1 MALVRP
7 PLSAPGVYVQEVP
20 SGVRTII
27 GVSTSLTVFLG
38 RTERGPVSQPTR
50 VSTWEEFEDS
60 FGGLLADSPMTYAV
74 QDFFLNGGAQ
84 ALILRLFESIQRDDQ
99 GAPKK
104 DDKGNVL
111 TEPSTY
117 YVAFRAPPP
126 AKPGDKP
133 KDKDDHLA
141 DKTLVAASS
150 GAWGQHLG
158 YRTDTDGITDNAVRR
173 FITPG
178 SGLTTADFFN
188 LTVFFTQDDGKD
200 ATESIPLAS
209 NNPKAGAR
217 YLGNLLPLTSKFVR
231 LAVTDPDAAKKLYV
245 DPANPPDPTKHT
257 LDGSLRPVNAQ
268 TYLDGLNVLDTLDLY
283 NIVCIP
289 PETFD
294 GNTDISV
301 YASAAEKCSRMKAT
315 LILDPPNTWTPDV
328 DNTVHLDDPK
338 GLGVTPADA
347 HAPYCTVYFPRIKAA
362 DPLQG
367 GAEVTRAASGAL
379 AGIIARTDATRGVW
393 KAPAG
398 YNDGGISG
406 ITGLQYPLTDT
417 QNGLLNSQGVNA
429 LRSFSPVGPVV
440 WGARTLAGAD
450 VLSSDFKYL
459 PVRRLTDYIEQTLL
473 RQTRWAVFEPNDE
486 PLWSQLRLAIGSF
499 MNDLFRQ
506 GAFQGSSRDQAFFVK
521 CDATTTTQDDINRGI
536 VNVEV
541 GFAPLKPAEFVVIY
555 IEQKTAQAA

>member
-20 SGVRTII
+20 SGVRTIT
-27 GVSTSLTVFLG
+27 GVSTSLTVFIG
-38 RTERGPVSQPTR
+38 RTARGPVGEAIR
-50 VSTWEEFEDS
+50 VSSFDEFTQQ
-60 FGGLLADSPMTYAV
+60 FGGLFASSPMTYAV

-84 ALILRLFESIQRDDQ
+84 ALILRLFKGDTAASTATIPFVAETGRKSTPADLT
-99 GAPKK
+99 GA
-104 DDKGNVL
+104 V
-111 TEPSTY
+111 
-117 YVAFRAPPP
+117 
-126 AKPGDKP
+126 P
-133 KDKDDHLA
+133 KDAKGQAVANYVL
-141 DKTLVAASS
+141 KGQGLVASS
-150 GAWGQHLG
+150 PGAWATGALS
-158 YRTDTDGITDNAVRR
+158 YSTDTDGLTSPETGTDGKPTGKTVPRASLVAQYATR
-173 FITPG
+173 
-178 SGLTTADFFN
+178 SWSALDLFN
-188 LTVFFTQDDGKD
+188 LTVSYTQPNGQKSTERFTAVSLNDNAGDRRLDRVLQQSSLYARLSAQTTGTGKD
-200 ATESIPLAS
+200 SDLLAATDYT
-209 NNPKAGAR
+209 AG
-217 YLGNLLPLTSKFVR
+217 
-231 LAVTDPDAAKKLYV
+231 
-245 DPANPPDPTKHT
+245 
-257 LDGSLRPVNAQ
+257 LDL
-268 TYLDGLNVLDTLDLY
+268 LDTLDLY

>member
-38 RTERGPVSQPTR
+38 RTERGPVNQATR
-50 VSTWEEFEDS
+50 VSSWEEFEQH
-60 FGGLLADSPMTYAV
+60 FGGLLASSPMTYAV

-84 ALILRLFESIQRDDQ
+84 ALILRLFNGDPAAATAAIPFSAESGRTSTPTALD
-99 GAPKK
+99 GRTPKSKK
-104 DDKGNVL
+104 DASDKEGQAITGNYAL
-111 TEPSTY
+111 KGQS
-117 YVAFRAPPP
+117 
-126 AKPGDKP
+126 
-133 KDKDDHLA
+133 
-141 DKTLVAASS
+141 LVASSPGTWASGLS
-150 GAWGQHLG
+150 
-158 YRTDTDGITDNAVRR
+158 YSTDTDG
-173 FITPG
+173 
-178 SGLTTADFFN
+178 LTSPELDANGKPKAGGKTLLRDSLVTRYATRDWPALDLFN
-188 LTVFFTQDDGKD
+188 LTVTYTQPNGQKSTERFSAVSLHDNAGSRRLDRVLQQSSLYTRLSASPGTAKD
-200 ATESIPLAS
+200 SD
-209 NNPKAGAR
+209 
-217 YLGNLLPLTSKFVR
+217 PLT
-231 LAVTDPDAAKKLYV
+231 
-245 DPANPPDPTKHT
+245 PANYAAG
-257 LDGSLRPVNAQ
+257 LDL
-268 TYLDGLNVLDTLDLY
+268 LDQLDLY

-294 GNTDISV
+294 GNTDINV
-301 YASAAEKCSRMKAT
+301 YSAAAEKCSKMKAT
-315 LILDPPNTWTPDV
+315 LILDPPTSWTPDV
-328 DNTVHLDDPK
+328 DNTVHLDDPR
-338 GLGVTPADA
+338 GIGITPADA
-347 HAPYCTVYFPRIKAA
+347 HAPYCAVYFPRVTAE

-367 GAEVTRAASGAL
+367 GAEVVRPASGII

-398 YNDGGISG
+398 YNDGGLSG
-406 ITGLQYPLTDT
+406 ITGLQYALTDT
-417 QNGLLNSQGVNA
+417 QNGQLNSLGVNC

-521 CDATTTTQDDINRGI
+521 CDSSTTTQDDINRGI

-555 IEQKTAQAA
+555 IEQKAGQTA

>member
-38 RTERGPVSQPTR
+38 RTERGPVNQTTR
-50 VSTWEEFEDS
+50 VSSWEEFEQL

-84 ALILRLFESIQRDDQ
+84 ALILRLFESVQRDATT
-99 GAPKK
+99 GEPTK
-104 DDKGNVL
+104 DTQGNVQL
-111 TEPSTY
+111 DPSTY
-117 YVAFRAPPP
+117 YVQFRPPP
-126 AKPGDKP
+126 AAQGATP
-133 KDKDDHLA
+133 KTQDDHLP
-141 DKTLVAASS
+141 DKSLVAANP

-158 YRTDTDGITDNAVRR
+158 YRTDTDGLTDNTVKR
-173 FITPG
+173 FIPPG

-188 LTVFFTQDDGKD
+188 LTVFFTDPDGKD
-200 ATESIPLAS
+200 TTETFPSVSA
-209 NNPKAGAR
+209 NPKAGAR
-217 YLGNLLPLTSKFVR
+217 YLGTLLSQTSRFVR
-231 LAVTDPDAAKKLYV
+231 LASTDPATVKLYI
-245 DPANPPDPTKHT
+245 DPKGTPPDPTKHT
-257 LDGSLRPVNAQ
+257 LDGSLRPVNPQ
-268 TYLDGLNVLDTLDLY
+268 TYKDGLSLLDQLDLY

-294 GNTDISV
+294 GNTDIGV
-301 YASAAEKCSRMKAT
+301 YSTAAEKCSKMKAT
-315 LILDPPNTWTPDV
+315 LILDPPTSWTPDV
-328 DNTVHLDDPK
+328 DNTVHLDDPR
-338 GLGVTPADA
+338 GIGITPADA
-347 HAPYCTVYFPRIKAA
+347 HAPYCAVYFPRVSAE

-367 GAEVTRAASGAL
+367 GAEVVRPASGII

-398 YNDGGISG
+398 YNDGGLSG
-406 ITGLQYPLTDT
+406 ITGLQYALTDP
-417 QNGLLNSQGVNA
+417 QNGQLNSLGVNC

-521 CDATTTTQDDINRGI
+521 CDSSTTTQDDINRGI

-555 IEQKTAQAA
+555 IEQKAGQTA

>member
-38 RTERGPVSQPTR
+38 RTERGPVGQATR
-50 VSTWEEFEDS
+50 VSSWEEFEQH

-84 ALILRLFESIQRDDQ
+84 ALVLRLYEAAKRDDQ
-99 GAPKK
+99 G
-104 DDKGNVL
+104 NVQQL
-111 TEPSTY
+111 EPSTY
-117 YVAFRAPPP
+117 YVAFRPPPP

-141 DKTLVAASS
+141 EKTLVAANP

-158 YRTDTDGITDNAVRR
+158 YRTDTDGLTDNTVKR
-173 FITPG
+173 FIPPG

-188 LTVFFTQDDGKD
+188 LTVLLTQADGTD
-200 ATESIPLAS
+200 ATETFPSVSA
-209 NNPKAGAR
+209 NPKAGAR
-217 YLGNLLPLTSKFVR
+217 YLGTLLAQTSRFVR
-231 LAVTDPDAAKKLYV
+231 LASTDATVTKNYIDPKSAKPA
-245 DPANPPDPTKHT
+245 DPATHT
-257 LDGSLRPVNAQ
+257 QDGSIRPVNPQ
-268 TYLDGLNVLDTLDLY
+268 TYKDGLSLLDQLDLY

-289 PETFD
+289 PESFD
-294 GNTDISV
+294 GNTDIGV
-301 YASAAEKCSRMKAT
+301 YAAAAEKCAKMKAT
-315 LILDPPNTWTPDV
+315 LILDPPTSWTPDV
-328 DNTVHLDDPK
+328 DNTVHLDDPH
-338 GLGVTPADA
+338 GLGITPADA
-347 HAPYCTVYFPRIKAA
+347 HAPYCAVYFPRVTAE

-367 GAEVTRAASGAL
+367 GADVVRPASGII

-398 YNDGGISG
+398 YNDGGLSG

-417 QNGLLNSQGVNA
+417 QNGQLNSLGVNC

-521 CDATTTTQDDINRGI
+521 CDSSTTTQDDINRGI